1 MLEHIANWLVAFQW
15 IVFAYFLVLNTS
27 YTAITFYAF
36 RYVGVGRAAAGEL
49 GQLRH
54 RMAGANARPIS
65 VLVPAYNE
73 ALTIIDTVQSA
84 LDAQYPE
91 HEVIV
96 IDDGSTDDTL
106 ARLVA
111 HFDARPVERP
121 VLRQLDH
128 EPVAASYLSARHPN
142 LWILSKRNG
151 GKADALN
158 AGIEFSGYPLVCAI
172 DADTLLEQ
180 DALLR
185 LGQQFTYDKRLVA
198 LGGAVRV
205 LNGCTV
211 EGSRVVERHAPRG
224 VIECTQAAEYIR
236 GFLAGR
242 VASQRFRSLLI
253 ISGAFGLFRKDL
265 LLAIGGYRKTVGEDM
280 DIVIRLHR
288 HCIDQRID
296 YHVGFV
302 PEPVCWT
309 QVPSD
314 LGSLLQQ
321 RNRWQRGL
329 IDSLWHSR
337 GMCLNPRYGIVGL
350 LGFPYFLFFELLGP
364 VVEFLGYAGFIVM
377 MLLGWIDPAIAL
389 LFFVVAVLW
398 GMWLNVAAALID
410 SMVLHRYRRLKDTL
424 RIALWGSL
432 EFVGFRQLLTVE
444 RLIGTFHVRHSGWG
458 RVRRRPHGHD
468 VPPGKGDPPGQA
480 SP

>member
-1 MLEHIANWLVAFQW
+1 MLEHLAQFLLVFQW
-15 IVFAYFLVLNTS
+15 VIFGYFLMLNVT
-27 YTAITFYAF
+27 YTGITLYAF
-36 RYVGVGRAAAGEL
+36 RHVFVGRAAAGGL
-49 GQLRH
+49 LQLRH

-65 VLVPAYNE
+65 VIVPAYNE
-73 ALTIIDTVQSA
+73 ALTIIDTVLSA
-84 LDAQYPE
+84 LNAQYPE

-96 IDDGSTDDTL
+96 VDDGSTDDTL
-106 ARLVA
+106 ARLLA

-121 VLRQLDH
+121 VLRQLEH
-128 EPVAASYLSARHPN
+128 RPVSASYLSASHPN
-142 LWILSKRNG
+142 LWILSKHNG

-185 LGQQFTYDKRLVA
+185 LGQQFNYDKRLVA

-211 EGSRVVERHAPRG
+211 EGAQVIDRRAPRG

-242 VASQRFRSLLI
+242 VTSQRFRSLLI

-265 LLAIGGYRKTVGEDM
+265 LLAIGGYRRTVGEDM
-280 DIVIRLHR
+280 DVVMRLHR
-288 HCIDQRID
+288 HCRDHHID

-329 IDSLWHSR
+329 VDSLWHNR
-337 GMCLNPRYGIVGL
+337 GMCFNPRYGIVGM

-364 VVEFLGYAGFIVM
+364 VIEFSGYACFIVLS
-377 MLLGWIDPAIAL
+377 LLGQVDAAIAL

-410 SMVLHRYRRLKDTL
+410 SLVLHRYRRLTDTL
-424 RIALWGSL
+424 RIAVYGSL
-432 EFVGFRQLLTVE
+432 EFLGFRQLLTVE

-458 RVRRRPHGHD
+458 RVRRQPHGHD
-468 VPPGKGDPPGQA
+468 DERP
-480 SP
+480 

>member
-1 MLEHIANWLVAFQW
+1 MLEHLVHFLWGFQW
-15 IVFAYFLVLNTS
+15 AVFGYFLLLNVT
-27 YTAITFYAF
+27 YTAITVYAF
-36 RYVGVGRAAAGEL
+36 RYVGVGRAAVGEL
-49 GQLRH
+49 LQLRH

-73 ALTIIDTVQSA
+73 ALTIIDTVLSA
-84 LDAQYPE
+84 LNAQYPE

-96 IDDGSTDDTL
+96 IDDGSSDDTL

-111 HFDARPVERP
+111 RFDARPVERP
-121 VLRQLDH
+121 VLRQLEH
-128 EPVAASYLSARHPN
+128 QPVVATYLSASHPN
-142 LWILSKRNG
+142 LWIISKRNG

-158 AGIEFSGYPLVCAI
+158 AGLEFSGYPLVCAI
-172 DADTLLEQ
+172 DADTLLEP

-211 EGSRVVERHAPRG
+211 QDAQVVDRRAPRG
-224 VIECTQAAEYIR
+224 LIECTQAAEYIR

-265 LLAIGGYRKTVGEDM
+265 LVAIGGYRKTVGEDM
-280 DIVIRLHR
+280 DVVIRLHR
-288 HCIDQRID
+288 YCRDQHID

-329 IDSLWHSR
+329 IDSLWHNR
-337 GMCLNPRYGIVGL
+337 AMFLNPRYGIVGL

-364 VVEFLGYAGFIVM
+364 VIEFLGYACFVLL
-377 MLLGWIDPAIAL
+377 MLLGQVNAAVAL
-389 LFFVVAVLW
+389 LFFMVAVLW

-410 SMVLHRYRRLKDTL
+410 SLVLHRYRRLADTL
-424 RIALWGSL
+424 RIALYGSI
-432 EFVGFRQLLTVE
+432 EFLGFRQLLTVE
-444 RLIGTFHVRHSGWG
+444 RLIGTFHLHHKGWG
-458 RVRRRPHGHD
+458 RVRRQPHGNESA
-468 VPPGKGDPPGQA
+468 P
-480 SP
+480 S